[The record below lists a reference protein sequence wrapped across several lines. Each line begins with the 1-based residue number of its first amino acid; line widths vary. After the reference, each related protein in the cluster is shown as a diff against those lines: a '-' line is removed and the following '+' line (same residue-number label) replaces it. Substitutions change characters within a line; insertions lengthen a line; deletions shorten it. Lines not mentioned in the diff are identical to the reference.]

1 VTNDKWVGKENL
13 VEFVVE
19 LRKLGDILHN
29 IFAHEKG
36 RSHGDVTLGLE
47 NSQCQLDQSL
57 EQM

>member
-1 VTNDKWVGKENL
+1 MGGKGNL

>member
-1 VTNDKWVGKENL
+1 MGGKGNL

-36 RSHGDVTLGLE
+36 RSHSDVTLGLE